1 MLKTFLTTSFQEK
14 LIVYIRYSL
23 YFKCWWEWDKKK
35 PNKVYVMMKNEQLI
49 NVDPSEWRVS
59 LTWQHATMFYLVYDA
74 KLFKVFNSNL
84 Q

>member
-1 MLKTFLTTSFQEK
+1 
-14 LIVYIRYSL
+14 
-23 YFKCWWEWDKKK
+23 
-35 PNKVYVMMKNEQLI
+35 MKNEQLI

-74 KLFKVFNSNL
+74 KRFKVFNSNL